1 MSESSTPYKRH
12 QSPDFQSVREGLSEH
27 EAEYGVNPDAWDAL
41 QRIEEQYEEAKDL
54 LEVEKLKHEV
64 TRGHESRL
72 RAERN
77 GLLEQK
83 EALRTAVLARCF
95 MCADGIARQD
105 CEPFDMHNYT
115 VSGLHS
121 WRGNDRMFCGLTQQ
135 EAEAAG
141 VSNPAS
147 EPKP

>member
-1 MSESSTPYKRH
+1 MRKGISEPHRANNRY
-12 QSPDFQSVREGLSEH
+12 
-27 EAEYGVNPDAWDAL
+27 EYDNAL
-41 QRIEEQYEEAKDL
+41 RALRRIEEQLEAVRGSYEETLVASAKWKDEAIGQVAEIDAL
-54 LEVEKLKHEV
+54 NEMC
-64 TRGHESRL
+64 ESL
-72 RAERN
+72 R
-77 GLLEQK
+77 EQK

-141 VSNPAS
+141 VSNPQQRGRR
-147 EPKP
+147 